1 VTIGCVETTCDT
13 TFDETNNSQKDLVDL
28 DLVDDEEAPCD
39 TLKRMA
45 IGDVRPRDSNDQ
57 PQEQSPND
65 TTPPAQELD
74 QDEHEEEDEHH
85 DQVQEEIH
93 DLGGDED
100 DGDNRETPPYPRV
113 CHNIQKD
120 HPIDNIFGDIEK
132 WVTTRSHAV
141 NFYRHYS
148 FVSSFEPFKVE
159 DALRDPS

>member
-13 TFDETNNSQKDLVDL
+13 AFDETNNSQKDLVDL

-93 DLGGDED
+93 DLGEMRMMG
-100 DGDNRETPPYPRV
+100 
-113 CHNIQKD
+113 I
-120 HPIDNIFGDIEK
+120 IEK
-132 WVTTRSHAV
+132 HHHIQECATI
-141 NFYRHYS
+141 
-148 FVSSFEPFKVE
+148 FKKITPLTIYLVI
-159 DALRDPS
+159 SKSG